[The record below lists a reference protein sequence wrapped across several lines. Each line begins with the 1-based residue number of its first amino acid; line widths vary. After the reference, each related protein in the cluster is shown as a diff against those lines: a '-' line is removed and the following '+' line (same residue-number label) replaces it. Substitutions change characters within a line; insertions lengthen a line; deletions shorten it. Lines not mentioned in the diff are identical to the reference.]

1 MKMPFISKTL
11 EEEPLLEIHPGLV
24 MKGELSMAKDV
35 LLTGKFEGDLRTAGC
50 LTVAAGGTAIGS
62 IEAGALVLEPGNE
75 VEARI
80 KVGNPTP
87 PKTFDVVRKMSTSKW
102 SSRLK
107 KLKEF
112 AFGRK

>member
-1 MKMPFISKTL
+1 MKMPFTSKAK
-11 EEEPLLEIHPGLV
+11 EETRLLEIHPDLV

-35 LLTGKFEGDLRTAGC
+35 LLTGKFEGDLRTTGC
-50 LTVAAGGTAIGS
+50 LTVAAGGAAIGS

-80 KVGNPTP
+80 KVGSPVP
-87 PKTFDVVRKMSTSKW
+87 PKTFDVAKKISASKW
-102 SSRLK
+102 SSGLK
-107 KLKEF
+107 KLKEL